1 MPRFAPIAAIRRTLA
16 RGETTAVADQE
27 ASTDAADTAA
37 DTEVASAAETVTGA
51 ADHGD
56 ATAAEEP
63 ADLDELTTA
72 DESLLT
78 DVSDGVAESTE
89 ARGSLATAALGH
101 VVPKAKALVP
111 PRHRWRPLFVGGLRL
126 LILSPKAPSIPL
138 ALASVAAAVWAVVV
152 GLVCGWGLAAVGAV
166 SDPANVAP
174 WLWLVGNHVGFTT
187 GEGTAP
193 VTLLPLG
200 LLAISVL
207 PLRRVGRFLAAE
219 HSDVGRSA
227 AVMAGISY
235 LLLAVVVAASWG
247 DGHFAA
253 LPTAIAASLC
263 AGLGIAWGWRRQV
276 REARSNSP
284 LVIGVLWTIAAPLL
298 VAVMLVVA
306 AALAN
311 GGQVIEVQQQLA
323 STPGEHM
330 GLILLQIGYLPN
342 LLIWAACYALG
353 SGITV
358 GAETI
363 SPFADGAPLL
373 PDLPLLYL
381 LPEQSPRWTAAL
393 PILLALGAAWGAMRM
408 NRRQPSYPLTARLVR
423 AAALAGTAAAL
434 WFLLVRVSGGSL
446 AVDRLEYVGPATGTT
461 LVAFLVFLTGA
472 LGWALLPTIAADA
485 RPAVVDLRDRVTRTG
500 KHSESVA
507 AQDSDSP
514 NATAP
519 HPASQRSAD
528 S

>member
-16 RGETTAVADQE
+16 RGEAKAVADQE
-27 ASTDAADTAA
+27 ISADTA
-37 DTEVASAAETVTGA
+37 DTELADAAETVTGA
-51 ADHGD
+51 ADD
-56 ATAAEEP
+56 DVTAAPDEA
-63 ADLDELTTA
+63 ADLDEPKAA
-72 DESLLT
+72 DESVAT
-78 DVSDGVAESTE
+78 DDADGVAEPTE
-89 ARGSLATAALGH
+89 AGGSFATAALGH

-138 ALASVAAAVWAVVV
+138 VLASVAAAAWAVVV
-152 GLVCGWGLAAVGAV
+152 GLVCGWGLAAAGAV

-219 HSDVGRSA
+219 YADVGRGA

-247 DGHFAA
+247 DGYFAA

-284 LVIGVLWTIAAPLL
+284 LLVGVLWTIAAPLV
-298 VAVMLVVA
+298 VAVMLVVIA
-306 AALAN
+306 AIAN

-323 STPGEHM
+323 STPGEHI

-342 LLIWAACYALG
+342 LLIWTACYALG
-353 SGITV
+353 SGVTF
-358 GAETI
+358 GTETI

-393 PILLALGAAWGAMRM
+393 PILLVLGAAWGAMRM

-461 LVAFLVFLTGA
+461 LVAFLVFLAGA

-507 AQDSDSP
+507 AQDSDSSK
-514 NATAP
+514 AAAP
-519 HPASQRSAD
+519 HPASRRSAD